1 LVYNLSV
8 SVKQRIFQTAL
19 NKGEKMINLYGLV
32 THRPINADSP
42 KSPECS
48 QTTYQATVHSKEK
61 EPDAPSSRIV
71 LFHGGC
77 IV

>member
-1 LVYNLSV
+1 ML
-8 SVKQRIFQTAL
+8 
-19 NKGEKMINLYGLV
+19 NLYGLV

-42 KSPECS
+42 KSPERS
-48 QTTYQATVHSKEK
+48 KTTYQATVHSREK
-61 EPDAPSSRIV
+61 EPESTSSEIV